1 MTPAPDATERPIR
14 FGGYVFLAG
23 LLGVGLL
30 WVYWPTLLEMVK
42 RWSTDPR
49 YAHGYLVPI
58 FALALLWLRRDRLA
72 ALTPRPSWGGLALIG
87 GGLALIGGGLAL
99 RLAGAYFYYGW
110 FEAVSLLPTLAGLC
124 VLVLGWRSLSWSWP
138 AIAFLV
144 FMLPLPYRIEGALA
158 YPLQRVATKV
168 STYALQTLG
177 FPALAEGN
185 VIHLNDVEIGVV
197 EACSGLSMLFTC
209 FAMATGVVLLI
220 HRPWLDKVVI
230 VASAVPIAL
239 AVNMMRITVT
249 GVLHETVGHR
259 LANLVFHDLAGW
271 LMMPMALGLLWFE
284 LALLALLLV
293 GPSPATAALKPI
305 DLVEAVRHPREH
317 DKPAGGRRR
326 NGQHDAADDV
336 QKRTLKNP

>member
-1 MTPAPDATERPIR
+1 MTPPPDANDRPIR
-14 FGGYVFLAG
+14 FGGHVLLAG

-30 WVYWPTLLEMVK
+30 WVYWPTLLEMSK

-58 FALALLWLRRDRLA
+58 FALILLWLRRNRLA
-72 ALTPRPSWGGLALIG
+72 ALEPRPSWGGLV
-87 GGLALIGGGLAL
+87 LIGGGLAL

-124 VLVLGWRSLSWSWP
+124 VLVWGWRSLSWSWP

-144 FMLPLPYRIEGALA
+144 FMLPLPFRIEAALS
-158 YPLQRVATKV
+158 YPLQRVATKA

-197 EACSGLSMLFTC
+197 EACSGLSMLFTF

-220 HRPWLDKVVI
+220 HRPLLDKIVI

-239 AVNMMRITVT
+239 AVNMMRIIVT

-259 LANLVFHDLAGW
+259 LANVVFHDLAGW
-271 LMMPMALGLLWFE
+271 LMMPVALGLLWGE
-284 LALLALLLV
+284 LTLLALLLV
-293 GPSPATAALKPI
+293 TPSPAAAALRPI
-305 DLVEAVRHPREH
+305 DLVGAIRDPRER
-317 DKPAGGRRR
+317 DRPDSDRRR
-326 NGQHDAADDV
+326 YGQHDAADDV